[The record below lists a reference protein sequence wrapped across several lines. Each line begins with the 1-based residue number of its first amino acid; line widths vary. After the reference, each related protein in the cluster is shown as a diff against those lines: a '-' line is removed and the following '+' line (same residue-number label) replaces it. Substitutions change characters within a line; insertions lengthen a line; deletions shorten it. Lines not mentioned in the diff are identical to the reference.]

1 MLKTNRLLIL
11 LMILLVTGV
20 WAQLLRP
27 FIADYVPVAQAQVRK
42 QYAIVA
48 FDKDG
53 NLVIGGAG
61 TIALNATGLQKAIDE
76 VPRQGWRIHSIACPQ
91 AGGYVVLVE
100 K

>member
-1 MLKTNRLLIL
+1 
-11 LMILLVTGV
+11 MILLIILFAVGV
-20 WAQLLRP
+20 WAQLLLP
-27 FIADYVPVAQAQVRK
+27 LVADYVPVAQAQVRK

-53 NLVIGGAG
+53 KLAIGGAG
-61 TIALNATGLQKAIDE
+61 TIALNATGLQMAIDE

-91 AGGYVVLVE
+91 AGGYVILVE

>member
-1 MLKTNRLLIL
+1 MLRTNRLLIV
-11 LMILLVTGV
+11 LMILLAGGI

-27 FIADYVPVAQAQVRK
+27 LVADYAPVAQAQVRK

-48 FDKDG
+48 IDKSG
-53 NLVIGGAG
+53 NLAIGGAG
-61 TIALNATGLQKAIDE
+61 TIALNGTALQMAVDE
-76 VPRQGWRIHSIACPQ
+76 APRQGWRIHSIACPQ

>member
-1 MLKTNRLLIL
+1 MLRANRLLIL
-11 LMILLVTGV
+11 LMILLVVGV
-20 WAQLLRP
+20 WAQFLRA
-27 FIADYVPVAQAQVRK
+27 FVADYVPVAQAQIRK

-61 TIALNATGLQKAIDE
+61 TIALNATGLQRAVDE